1 LFEHGAV
8 MDSCFQPS
16 PECPELFVC
25 PCLRVT
31 ESEVVRS
38 LASLPI
44 RNLNELR
51 QLTGA
56 GEGCTCC
63 HERLK
68 QLIDR
73 YAWPSSSP
81 ICSVK

>member
-1 LFEHGAV
+1 MEGYLP
-8 MDSCFQPS
+8 PS
-16 PECPELFVC
+16 PECHELFVC

-31 ESEVVRS
+31 ENAVIRA
-38 LASLPI
+38 LTSLPI
-44 RNLNELR
+44 SNLKDLR
-51 QLTGA
+51 EMTGA

-68 QLIDR
+68 KLVDR
-73 YAWPSSSP
+73 YACAGSSP